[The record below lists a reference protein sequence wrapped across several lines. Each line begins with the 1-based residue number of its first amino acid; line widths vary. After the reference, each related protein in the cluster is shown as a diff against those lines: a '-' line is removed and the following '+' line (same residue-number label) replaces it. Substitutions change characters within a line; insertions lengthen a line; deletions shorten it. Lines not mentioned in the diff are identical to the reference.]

1 MEQYLYFPGCCK
13 HATGKPYHESA
24 VAVCAKLGIE
34 LTELEDWNCCG
45 STSYISIREL
55 EAFGV
60 SARNLAIAQ
69 RMGGNDV
76 IATCSAC
83 YTVLSKTNRYFAE
96 DAELHDT
103 INEALGVAGLKYDG
117 NVRIRHLLDVIVND
131 VGLEA
136 VSEKVT
142 KRLSKLRVAPY
153 YGCQLTRPYGTF
165 DDPEFPVTMDH
176 LLEAMGADPVYYPVK
191 TKCCS
196 GLFMM
201 YNEAPAL
208 RLCYE
213 LLKCAVDNGADL
225 IVTACSLCEMNLE
238 AYQHLINKHYG
249 TDFNIPVLYF
259 TQLVGVA
266 LGIDPKELA
275 LDKQIIPA
283 DAVLAAIPA

>member
-1 MEQYLYFPGCCK
+1 MAHYLYFPGCCK
-13 HATGKPYHESA
+13 HATGKPYHMSTE
-24 VAVCAKLGIE
+24 AVCAKLGIE
-34 LTELEDWNCCG
+34 MTELEDWNCCG

-60 SARNLAIAQ
+60 SSRNLAIAQ
-69 RMGGNDV
+69 RMGGEDV
-76 IATCSAC
+76 IATCNAC
-83 YTVLSKTNRYFAE
+83 YTVLSKTNRYLAASE
-96 DAELHDT
+96 ELRET
-103 INEALGVAGLKYDG
+103 IGEALAVAGLKYDG
-117 NVRIRHLLDVIVND
+117 NVEVRHLLDVIVND
-131 VGLEA
+131 VGLQT
-136 VSEKVT
+136 VGEKVT
-142 KRLSKLRVAPY
+142 KRLTKLRVAPY
-153 YGCQLTRPYGTF
+153 YGCQLSRPNGTF
-165 DDPEFPVTMDH
+165 DDPELPVTMDR
-176 LLEAMGADPVYYPVK
+176 LLEAIGADPVYYPVK

-249 TDFNIPVLYF
+249 TNFNIPVLYF
-259 TQLVGVA
+259 TQLLGVA
-266 LGIDPKELA
+266 LGVDPKDLA
-275 LDKQIIPA
+275 LDKQIVPA